1 MREADQPHEEGSRCL
16 YANQHPWRTWQRHE
30 DGEEATFIK
39 KHRGRI
45 IVFFEDDHGP
55 LIYPIRLKRYE
66 KIK

>member
-1 MREADQPHEEGSRCL
+1 MKKDLGVYMPISIHGEHGS
-16 YANQHPWRTWQRHE
+16 AIHE